1 MENKINEVRNEINT
15 IINELNYKD
24 LVKLREMIS
33 GWNAKYYTIGQ
44 SDNIFSIYKLCYDEI
59 EKIDDL
65 GRIKRISYPVVD
77 LYNDSKSINNMVN
90 LIYEIYSN
98 VIKDTDTIVD
108 VANKISNYELDFEEK
123 INITNRNRFLFKV
136 TAEQVFLK
144 EDLDNINKILELDTN
159 VSDEIKNYIK
169 NSSSNGLIYIHSCNF
184 NVCESWNNINKYF
197 EIPRCVIDYN
207 LFCNSLRKLGM
218 NVYINNENKLSYY
231 KTSTYNQFLNCVL
244 KNDYDV
250 ELYISDTRFELDKNG
265 YSIYKTLTDD
275 KKKVL
280 KRR

>member
-1 MENKINEVRNEINT
+1 MENKINEVRNEINN

-44 SDNIFSIYKLCYDEI
+44 SDNVFSISKLCYDEI
-59 EKIDDL
+59 EKIDDS

-77 LYNDSKSINNMVN
+77 LYNDSKSINNIVN
-90 LIYEIYSN
+90 PIYEIYSN
-98 VIKDTDTIVD
+98 LIKDTDTIVD
-108 VANKISNYELDFEEK
+108 IANKISSYELDFEEK
-123 INITNRNRFLFKV
+123 INITNRNSFLFRV
-136 TAEQVFLK
+136 NAEQVFLK

-159 VSDEIKNYIK
+159 VSDELKSYIK
-169 NSSSNGLIYIHSCNF
+169 NSNSNGLIYIHSCNF
-184 NVCESWNNINKYF
+184 NVYESYNNITKYF

-207 LFCNSLRKLGM
+207 LFCNSLRKLDM

-231 KTSTYNQFLNCVL
+231 KTATYNQFLNCVL

-250 ELYISDTRFELDKNG
+250 ELYISDKRFEMDKYG
-265 YSIYKTLTDD
+265 YSIYTPIKKD
-275 KKKVL
+275 KQ